1 MSLLPGDGINI
12 TDYGR
17 LLYLSSFNLLQ
28 PEQLKTKLLAGSARF
43 SSSHLMFLLMSIVV
57 S

>member
-28 PEQLKTKLLAGSARF
+28 PEQLKTKLFWLAVHDFQAA
-43 SSSHLMFLLMSIVV
+43 I
-57 S
+57 